1 MQLTDKTIL
10 PHRAKLPKPGLALVL
25 LFSIFAFFLILTPIL
40 TGFIG
45 KLCQKPAAALRIAM
59 VIQDMLVFVLPP
71 LVTALACTKLP
82 ARLLAVDTRPN
93 LMSILLASLTLVCS
107 IPAMN
112 LVIEWNE
119 HLHLPESL
127 SSVEVTLRELET
139 NAQAVTD
146 MLMAGASIPSLIV
159 SVLIVG
165 VLAGFSEEL
174 FFRGGMLRIISASK
188 TNMHVAVWTVAFVFS
203 LFHFQFFGFVPRM
216 LLGAYFGYLLWWSG
230 SLWVPVIAHTLNNSI
245 VVIAAWHSV
254 NSPDATLNVDKI
266 GTDTSS
272 AAGVI
277 LACVSVVVT
286 IVMLW
291 ITRRQAVGKNN
302 KSASNY

>member
-1 MQLTDKTIL
+1 MQITDKTSFSQ
-10 PHRAKLPKPGLALVL
+10 RAKLTNSGLALVI

-45 KLCQKPAAALRIAM
+45 KLCRNPDAALRIAM
-59 VIQDMLVFVLPP
+59 VIQDLLVFVLPP

-82 ARLLAVDTRPN
+82 ARLLGVDSRPN
-93 LMSILLASLTLVCS
+93 LMTIFLASFTLVCS

-112 LVIEWNE
+112 LIIEWNE
-119 HLHLPESL
+119 QLHLPESF
-127 SSVEVTLRELET
+127 SSVEATLRELET

-165 VLAGFSEEL
+165 VLAGFSEEV
-174 FFRGGMLRIISASK
+174 FFRGGMLRIISASR

-216 LLGAYFGYLLWWSG
+216 LLGAYFGYLLWWGG
-230 SLWVPVIAHTLNNSI
+230 SLWVPVIVHTLNNSI

-254 NSPDATLNVDKI
+254 NNPEATLNVDKI
-266 GTDTSS
+266 GTDTTS
-272 AAGVI
+272 AAGII
-277 LACVSVVVT
+277 LACLSLVLTVA
-286 IVMLW
+286 MLW
-291 ITRRQAVGKNN
+291 ITRRQAVGIN
-302 KSASNY
+302 K